1 MLGAVIG
8 DIIGSRFEADNYK
21 SKEFDLFTQDSCP
34 TDDSIMT
41 LAVAKALLA
50 SREDW
55 SQLSKNAVKYM
66 QEIGRKYPNCG
77 YGGHFFYWIFSDD
90 PQPYGSYGNGSAMRI
105 SPVGFAADSIE
116 QAKALSQ
123 AVTEVSHD
131 HPEGLKGAEAVAVA
145 IFLARNG
152 ASMDEI
158 RDYIDKN
165 YYSMNFTLDQIR
177 EGYSF
182 DVTCQGSVP
191 QAFQAFFESQDFEDA
206 IRNAISIG
214 GDSDT
219 IAAICGGLA
228 QAYYGIPAPIRN
240 QAMAYLDDH
249 LVEIVDT
256 FESAYPIHP
265 NK

>member
-8 DIIGSRFEADNYK
+8 DIIGSRFEADNHK
-21 SKEFDLFTQDSCP
+21 SKEFDLFTRDSCP

-66 QEIGRKYPNCG
+66 QEIGRQYPNCG
-77 YGGHFFYWIFSDD
+77 
-90 PQPYGSYGNGSAMRI
+90 
-105 SPVGFAADSIE
+105 
-116 QAKALSQ
+116 
-123 AVTEVSHD
+123 
-131 HPEGLKGAEAVAVA
+131 
-145 IFLARNG
+145 
-152 ASMDEI
+152 
-158 RDYIDKN
+158 
-165 YYSMNFTLDQIR
+165 
-177 EGYSF
+177 
-182 DVTCQGSVP
+182 
-191 QAFQAFFESQDFEDA
+191 
-206 IRNAISIG
+206 
-214 GDSDT
+214 
-219 IAAICGGLA
+219 CGGLA
-228 QAYYGIPAPIRN
+228 QAYYGIPTPIRN

>member
-1 MLGAVIG
+1 
-8 DIIGSRFEADNYK
+8 
-21 SKEFDLFTQDSCP
+21 
-34 TDDSIMT
+34 MT

-66 QEIGRKYPNCG
+66 QEIGRQYPNCG

-105 SPVGFAADSIE
+105 SAVGFAADSIE

-145 IFLARNG
+145 IFLARTG
-152 ASMDEI
+152 SSRHEI

-165 YYSMNFTLDQIR
+165 YYSMDFTLDQIR
-177 EGYSF
+177 EDYSF

-191 QAFQAFFESQDFEDA
+191 QAFQAFFESQNFEDA

-228 QAYYGIPAPIRN
+228 QAYYGIPTPIRN
-240 QAMAYLDDH
+240 QAMTYLDDH
-249 LVEIVDT
+249 LVEIVES
-256 FESAYPIHP
+256 FESTYPSQP